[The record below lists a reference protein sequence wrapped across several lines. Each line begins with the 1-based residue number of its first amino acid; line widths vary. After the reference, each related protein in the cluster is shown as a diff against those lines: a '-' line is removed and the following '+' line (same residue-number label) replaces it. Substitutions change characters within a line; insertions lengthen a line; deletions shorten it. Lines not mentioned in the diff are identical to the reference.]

1 MFTIAKIWKQPKCT
15 LIDEKIKKMC
25 VWWKV
30 SQKRNEVLP
39 FSTTWTNLKGVML
52 SEISQ
57 TEKDKYGGSSLIYGI

>member
-57 TEKDKYGGSSLIYGI
+57 TEKDKFYILSLICGI